1 MIFTLVLLLSLFFFY
16 QEHGPPMPVYAE
28 RPACGRPSG
37 RPLAGRRSV
46 LRAPHAEPVGE
57 AEGGGAPTPEAEP
70 TGEA

>member
-1 MIFTLVLLLSLFFFY
+1 
-16 QEHGPPMPVYAE
+16 MPVYAE